1 MGDRG
6 LARDIKVFFLGVA
19 IGMLLFFATTRAIQ
33 LSGIELLGL
42 LATAVALVLGVLAN
56 LDARETKQLINEVRV
71 QLAGMDANILALQ
84 YAFLLG
90 ASGSYQIPARTS
102 P

>member
-71 QLAGMDANILALQ
+71 QLAGMDANILVLQ
-84 YAFLLG
+84 YAFLSG